1 MNTDLELCMTDDVYA
16 SDSMPYNI
24 MQAINLLKKLS
35 NNWQY
40 RAQVKQDEFNEE
52 ELFDNSKDDFLTDL
66 LPFKDHPLF
75 IDATDELKKRILTC
89 GWLAYNEKTIDIE
102 AEVITPACMSIIH
115 GEFPSLQKIM
125 STIASQTLVDEA
137 YHVLLVNTG
146 SQLTRQRRGLFSL
159 TLPESNL
166 ITKMRNFQQQHSEK
180 WQRTLILLATA
191 IVSEI
196 FISDYLRLLSDE
208 MSIQPLNRLI
218 VDTHRKDELL
228 HSSIFKNIA
237 KCIYAS
243 LSIEKREFFMKVFPL
258 PIRWFANIELDVWHS
273 ILQQIGFQNTNTLIN
288 DCRSI
293 NEENLEKIDYSG
305 LIALA
310 KELEPRNTRIGMDS
324 FYSEGLIA

>member
-1 MNTDLELCMTDDVYA
+1 MTDDAYA
-16 SDSMPYNI
+16 ADPMLHNV

-35 NNWQY
+35 NNWRY
-40 RAQVKQDEFNEE
+40 RAQVKQDEFDEE
-52 ELFDNSKDDFLTDL
+52 ELFDNSKGDFLTDL

-75 IDATDELKKRILTC
+75 TEATDELKKKILTC

-115 GEFPSLQKIM
+115 GEFPGLQKIM

-146 SQLTRQRRGLFSL
+146 SQLTRQRRGMLSL

-166 ITKMRNFQQQHSEK
+166 VTKMRDYQQQHSER

-196 FISDYLRLLSDE
+196 FISDYLRLLSHE

-218 VDTHRKDELL
+218 VETHRRDELL

-237 KCIYAS
+237 KCIYTS
-243 LSIEKREFFMKVFPL
+243 LSIKKREFFLQILPL
-258 PIRWFANIELDVWHS
+258 PIRWFANLELDVWS
-273 ILQQIGFQNTNTLIN
+273 SMLQQIGFQNTSTLIN
-288 DCRSI
+288 DCKGT
-293 NEENLEKIDYSG
+293 NEENLARVDYSG

-310 KELEPRNTRIGMDS
+310 KELESSNIRIGMDS

>member
-1 MNTDLELCMTDDVYA
+1 MGTDLKLCMTDDAYA
-16 SDSMPYNI
+16 TDSMLQNV
-24 MQAINLLKKLS
+24 MQAHVLLKKLS

-40 RAQVKQDEFNEE
+40 RAQVKQDEFDEE
-52 ELFDNSKDDFLTDL
+52 ALFDSSKDDFLTDL

-75 IDATDELKKRILTC
+75 IEATDELKKKILTC

-102 AEVITPACMSIIH
+102 AGVITPACMSIIH
-115 GEFPSLQKIM
+115 GELPALQNIM
-125 STIASQTLVDEA
+125 SITASQTLVDEA

-146 SQLTRQRRGLFSL
+146 SQLTRQRRGLLAL

-166 ITKMRNFQQQHSEK
+166 IAKMCSFQQQHSEK
-180 WQRTLILLATA
+180 WQQTLILLATA

-196 FISDYLRLLSDE
+196 FISDYLRLLSHE

-218 VDTHRKDELL
+218 VDIHRRDELL
-228 HSSIFKNIA
+228 HSSIFKNMA

-243 LSIEKREFFMKVFPL
+243 LSIKKREFFMKIL
-258 PIRWFANIELDVWHS
+258 PRPVRWFANLELDVWDS
-273 ILQQIGFQNTNTLIN
+273 MLRQIDFPNTYTLIN
-288 DCRSI
+288 DCRSM
-293 NEENLEKIDYSG
+293 NEENLTRIDYSG

-310 KELEPRNTRIGMDS
+310 KELESSHTRRGMDS